1 MFVATI
7 VACSV
12 IIGGTCALQVLTLS
26 DSSRVVVLGLVLIAI
41 AAWTHRFFKR
51 KDRSE
56 GGTIEIA
63 QKRQPRPTNDH
74 LR

>member
-12 IIGGTCALQVLTLS
+12 IIGGTCALQVFSLS
-26 DSSRVVVLGLVLIAI
+26 DSSRVVVLGLLLLAV
-41 AAWTHRFFKR
+41 AAWTRWFVKR
-51 KDRSE
+51 NGRSE
-56 GGTIEIA
+56 GDTIKVA
-63 QKRQPRPTNDH
+63 PKQQQRATNDH